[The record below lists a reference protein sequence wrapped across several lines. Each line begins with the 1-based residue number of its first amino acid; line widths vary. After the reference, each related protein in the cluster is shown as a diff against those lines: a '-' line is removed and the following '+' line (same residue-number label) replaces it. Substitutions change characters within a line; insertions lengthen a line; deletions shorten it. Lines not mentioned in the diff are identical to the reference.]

1 MYRRKQRHNQH
12 AESGRRL
19 PVLLP
24 LVGLF
29 VSLNMLLASCWMF
42 WGEGPSRNSPSPSAT
57 PTERATATRTATPRP
72 TRTPRPTATSRPT
85 ATPTP
90 SPTPT
95 PVVTVSDLERA
106 LLTTADLPGN
116 WSESGVVDLGAD
128 EQDSICDQPGPDT
141 VFEPLARAEVQFQQS
156 DLGPFVLQN
165 LSAYRSEAEAGRVMD
180 YLREATSCSEWE
192 DERNDRSWDVSSL
205 RFPVKGDDTFGIEL
219 RTSLAFIGSAR
230 FQGIFVQ
237 SGSYI
242 VLLAHG
248 ALGDVD
254 IQTTEEYVDLALDEL
269 DRLP

>member
-1 MYRRKQRHNQH
+1 MYRNRQHRNQRS
-12 AESGRRL
+12 ESNRRW
-19 PVLLP
+19 PSLLP
-24 LVGLF
+24 LAALV
-29 VSLNMLLASCWMF
+29 VSLNLVLASCWMV
-42 WGEGPSRNSPSPSAT
+42 WDQNPSRSQVPRSAT
-57 PTERATATRTATPRP
+57 PTERATATRTATPQP
-72 TRTPRPTATSRPT
+72 TRTPRPTSTPTPT

-95 PVVTVSDLERA
+95 PAVTQADLEQA
-106 LLTTADLPGN
+106 LLTTADLPGR

-141 VFEPLARAEVQFQQS
+141 VFDPLARAEVQFQQS
-156 DLGPFVLQN
+156 DLGPFVLEN

-180 YLREATSCSEWE
+180 YLREATACSDWE

-205 RFPVKGDDTFGIEL
+205 QFPSKGDDSFGIEL
-219 RTSLAFIGSAR
+219 RTSIGFIGSAR

-237 SGSYI
+237 SDRYI

-254 IQTTEEYVDLALDEL
+254 HETTEEYVDLALEEL